1 MAQRVEPSIDARTH
15 ADIDWTIRY
24 TESPDQDLHVLFK
37 TWWDRR
43 KKSPSYSKL
52 GRDFWKAEF
61 FRVVQMR
68 KDATR
73 TRSGRCPICGVKL
86 TVVRCLACDLRALQA
101 ATTKE
106 AKRVR

>member
-1 MAQRVEPSIDARTH
+1 MALRPEPQIDARTH

-43 KKSPSYSKL
+43 KKSPSYAKL

-61 FRVVQMR
+61 FRLVALR
-68 KDATR
+68 KDAGRTR
-73 TRSGRCPICGVKL
+73 TGRCPICGAKL
-86 TVVRCLACDLRALQA
+86 TVVRCLACDTKAMMA
-101 ATTKE
+101 AEKE
-106 AKRVR
+106 AKRVD